1 VGAPLT
7 AGSSRSSARGRIATR
22 ERRIDRRRLRAR
34 ASAVETESNARFTD
48 VGDSLALESGETLSS
63 SRTTGAKVDVRVRP
77 VGTSR
82 LAVAVA
88 MVAERPPKRR
98 VEDGMNAA
106 PTRRRGNENDARAAV
121 A

>member
-1 VGAPLT
+1 M
-7 AGSSRSSARGRIATR
+7 R
-22 ERRIDRRRLRAR
+22 
-34 ASAVETESNARFTD
+34 RFTD

-63 SRTTGAKVDVRVRP
+63 SRTTGAKVDVRGRP

-106 PTRRRGNENDARAAV
+106 PTDDAGKSAEATRGRIREGSADGMV
-121 A
+121 VLKQS

>member
-1 VGAPLT
+1 MVLVAAAVVAVADAVSVG
-7 AGSSRSSARGRIATR
+7 
-22 ERRIDRRRLRAR
+22 
-34 ASAVETESNARFTD
+34 
-48 VGDSLALESGETLSS
+48 
-63 SRTTGAKVDVRVRP
+63 
-77 VGTSR
+77 

>member
-1 VGAPLT
+1 M
-7 AGSSRSSARGRIATR
+7 R
-22 ERRIDRRRLRAR
+22 
-34 ASAVETESNARFTD
+34 RFTD
-48 VGDSLALESGETLSS
+48 VGDSLALESGETVSS
-63 SRTTGAKVDVRVRP
+63 SQTTGAKVDVRGRP

-106 PTRRRGNENDARAAV
+106 PTASTRGSPPRRREDVFAKV
-121 A
+121 LLMEWLY